1 MDGFKIKIRQ
11 SLQLRLSASLSI
23 AIMVVAISAGIFSF
37 VSAYEEAIELQDEQL
52 RQMAAM
58 IARQDT
64 PLKFAKSPKQVP
76 DRDAEFRVAVQ
87 LLTQSAAAG
96 PPLTGELPGLA
107 SDLPEGIQTV
117 ETQGVSWR
125 LFVQTLDADSRIAV
139 GQKIAVR
146 DEVARDGALRTLM
159 PFLVLFPVLL
169 LLVADL
175 IRKMFQPLKTLSADL
190 DLRSEDDLREITAT
204 GLPSEIRPFVVAINR
219 LLARIA
225 QSSLA
230 QRRFIA
236 DAAHELRSPLT
247 ALSLQAERMAAAEM
261 SPEAAS
267 RLATLRQGIHRN
279 RNLLD
284 QLLTLARSQNL
295 PLEASETV
303 SIQLVF
309 RRVLED
315 LMPLAESKNIDLG
328 VTGEMDATVGV
339 SQVDLYTLVK
349 NLVDNAIRYTPES
362 GRIDLSV
369 ETSGG
374 TVMLIITD
382 TGPGIP
388 EDERDR
394 VFEPFYRVLGNSE
407 TGSGLGLSIVKE
419 IASRIGA
426 TVHISYSDEQKKTGL
441 RVRVVLL
448 ATVLRP

>member
-1 MDGFKIKIRQ
+1 MDGFKMRIRQ

-52 RQMAAM
+52 RQMAAL
-58 IARQDT
+58 IARQDS
-64 PLKFAKSPKQVP
+64 PLKFAKSPKQGP
-76 DRDAEFRVAVQ
+76 DHDSEFRVVVQ
-87 LLTQSAAAG
+87 LLTHSAAAG
-96 PPLTGELPGLA
+96 PLLTGELPGLA
-107 SDLPEGIQTV
+107 SDLPEGIQSV
-117 ETQGVSWR
+117 ETQGVAWR
-125 LFVQTLDADSRIAV
+125 LFVQTLEADSRIAV

-159 PFLVLFPVLL
+159 PFLVLFPILL

-175 IRKMFQPLKTLSADL
+175 IRKMFQPLKIVAADL
-190 DLRSEDDLREITAT
+190 DLRAEDDLREIKAT
-204 GLPSEIRPFVVAINR
+204 GLPSEVRPFVVAINR
-219 LLARIA
+219 LLSRIA

-247 ALSLQAERMAAAEM
+247 ALSLQAERMAAVEM
-261 SPEAAS
+261 SLEAAS

-284 QLLTLARSQNL
+284 QLLTLARAQNL
-295 PLEASETV
+295 PLEATETV
-303 SIQLVF
+303 SVQLVY
-309 RRVLED
+309 RQVLED
-315 LMPLAESKNIDLG
+315 LLPLAESKGIDLG
-328 VTGEMDATVGV
+328 VTGEMDATVGA
-339 SQVDLYTLVK
+339 SEVDLYTLVK

-362 GRIDLSV
+362 GRIDLSA
-369 ETSGG
+369 EASDG
-374 TVMLIITD
+374 TVTLTVSD

-388 EDERDR
+388 EEEREL
-394 VFEPFYRVLGNSE
+394 VFEPFYRVLGNGE
-407 TGSGLGLSIVKE
+407 TGSGLGLSIVKA

-426 TVHISYSDEQKKTGL
+426 TVYLSHSDEQKKTGL

-448 ATVLRP
+448 STVFRR